1 MTSLMPSGRN
11 RPPRP
16 NARTVPVMIATILA
30 LVVGTV
36 GVTVGAIWLVAQPT
50 ASDSDEPSAAQDP
63 AEPNQDQAA
72 APHDQVEHGAAD
84 GAVASRPAL
93 AGCQQLVT
101 EQAQVVLFADTTL
114 DQWRLHINAMNQLVA
129 GEITAAEAT
138 DFWIESEKGAKRNV
152 ERFRHSIHDLS
163 NDDCRV
169 QDCRAARAFHNTIAV
184 ARPTARTWLQHIR
197 DMDALMAGKITLEQA
212 AESWTQLR
220 HMGERQLSD
229 YDRENRE
236 ALHARC

>member
-1 MTSLMPSGRN
+1 
-11 RPPRP
+11 
-16 NARTVPVMIATILA
+16 VAT
-30 LVVGTV
+30 VVGTAGLIWFAV
-36 GVTVGAIWLVAQPT
+36 GVQSDGSDAVNDRATPVQDRAGHVDAQ
-50 ASDSDEPSAAQDP
+50 AG
-63 AEPNQDQAA
+63 
-72 APHDQVEHGAAD
+72 HGNPG